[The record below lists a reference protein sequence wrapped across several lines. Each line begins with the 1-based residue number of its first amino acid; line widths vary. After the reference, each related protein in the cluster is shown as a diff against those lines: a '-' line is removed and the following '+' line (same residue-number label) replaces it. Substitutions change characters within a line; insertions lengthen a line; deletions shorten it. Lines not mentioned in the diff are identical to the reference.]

1 MRTRPSTSGI
11 RFSGAVDGR
20 IALDADN
27 SSSVATIVEGPSV
40 TLTLSDDDLEEGD
53 TATVTATVDPVHD
66 MAFTVTLAAE
76 SNADRIEFPDGTNFT
91 FAASA
96 TTASATLTVEAVDNE
111 IDDGDAEVE
120 IEATVSDAAVTE
132 PPALELTVRDDDD
145 PTVSIAAPAGA
156 MDDFLYE
163 FEAATDEAQYQWS
176 LTRVGLT
183 DEELIVDVSVAE
195 TGGGDFAADGM
206 DTVTFDA
213 GESTAAY
220 TPITAADD
228 VDEDHGAVTVTVD
241 AGTGY
246 AVDPDAASAALAVRD
261 DDGELVTVTLDPATP
276 TVNEG
281 RPAQLHAAAVTEAGT
296 FDTAAHMARL
306 FGTVT
311 QAEAIASTE
320 ASTGTGAATA
330 GTDYTA
336 LAATTVALPF
346 ADFAAGDRDGVL
358 RLRVA
363 LPAIATAEDEV
374 TDPGETFEV
383 KLAAPAVQDARIAVS
398 TTAATVTINEG
409 AIRLCSGIAASTCTD
424 INEALATR
432 NTEGRVEV
440 FNDGEWGTVCDDY
453 WSNGDGNVACTQ
465 MATRGRSGCSG
476 ARTSG
481 VP

>member
-1 MRTRPSTSGI
+1 
-11 RFSGAVDGR
+11 
-20 IALDADN
+20 
-27 SSSVATIVEGPSV
+27 
-40 TLTLSDDDLEEGD
+40 
-53 TATVTATVDPVHD
+53 
-66 MAFTVTLAAE
+66 
-76 SNADRIEFPDGTNFT
+76 
-91 FAASA
+91 
-96 TTASATLTVEAVDNE
+96 
-111 IDDGDAEVE
+111 
-120 IEATVSDAAVTE
+120 
-132 PPALELTVRDDDD
+132 
-145 PTVSIAAPAGA
+145 

-163 FEAATDEAQYQWS
+163 AEAAVDAPEYQWS

-195 TGGGDFAADGM
+195 TGGGDFAADGT
-206 DTVTFDA
+206 DTVTFA
-213 GESTAAY
+213 VNKSTVFY
-220 TPITAADD
+220 TPITDD
-228 VDEDHGAVTVTVD
+228 TVDEAHGTVTVTVD
-241 AGTGY
+241 AGSGY
-246 AVDPDAASAALAVRD
+246 ALGTASSAEVDVRD

-336 LAATTVALPF
+336 LAATTVALLF
-346 ADFAAGDRDGVL
+346 ADFAAGDRD
-358 RLRVA
+358 RRAAVA
-363 LPAIATAEDEV
+363 RGAAGDR
-374 TDPGETFEV
+374 DGGGRGHRPGRDVRGE
-383 KLAAPAVQDARIAVS
+383 AGGAGGQDARIAVS

-465 MATRGRSGCSG
+465 MGYPGAERVFWSSHFGGAVKGTRTWLDNLQCAGDEDDLFDCPRLGGPAVGDHNCNGGGRHVEDAGVRCLAANTAAM
-476 ARTSG
+476 ARRPSRARRRWARR
-481 VP
+481 